1 MLYFDN
7 VSFSYERGEAGIST
21 VSGISF
27 HLEKGE
33 FAALIG
39 ENGAGKSTLARLCNG
54 LLKPDSGRV
63 TVSSLDT
70 RHVKTS
76 LIARKLGFLFQN
88 PDRQICCNTVREEIL
103 FGLNAIACG
112 NEEGAAKIREERLNE
127 MLELFGLEAEGDPF
141 SMSRGERQQI
151 ALASV
156 LAAKPELLILDEPT
170 TGLDYR
176 ECINIMGI
184 ISGLHREGTSILMI
198 SHDMELVA
206 DYAERGLVLS
216 GGRLIGD
223 LGVRE
228 LMKNRPLLEAAS
240 LLPAQ
245 IPALAMAL
253 GEGFE
258 NVYTVDEMTEA
269 VYERLA

>member
-1 MLYFDN
+1 MLHFDN
-7 VSFSYERGEAGIST
+7 VGFSYGRGGGKPGTLGGIC
-21 VSGISF
+21 F
-27 HLEKGE
+27 RLEKGE

-63 TVSSLDT
+63 TAAGMDT

-76 LIARKLGFLFQN
+76 RIARKLGFLFQN

-103 FGLNAIACG
+103 FGLNAIMG
-112 NEEGAAKIREERLNE
+112 DEEAAKMKEERLNE
-127 MLELFGLEAEGDPF
+127 MLELFGLPGDGDPF

-156 LAAKPELLILDEPT
+156 LAVKPELLILDEPT

-176 ECINIMGI
+176 ECVNIMGI
-184 ISGLHREGTSILMI
+184 ISRLHREGATILMI

-206 DYAERGLVLS
+206 DYAERALVLS
-216 GGRLIGD
+216 GGKLTGN
-223 LGVRE
+223 LSVKE

-258 NVYTVDEMTEA
+258 DVYTIDEMTEA
-269 VYERLA
+269 VRERLA